1 VVRRLE
7 LLERKWLS
15 PQVDF
20 LSVFLRSFQMSAT
33 LSLGGEFISDPSGSD
48 LRTGQVPEYL
58 LVLTATV
65 TPSAGVQLR
74 RNDPVT
80 RREDYKRGFRFW
92 LKNADPRIHRILF
105 LENSGEDLTFLKKIT
120 EEENTFA
127 KTVEF
132 ISTPCIAVPAGLH
145 YGWGELKMLDHG
157 LSQSRLV
164 KETSHFIKATGRFT
178 FPNIGKLLDRTP
190 AGCEVMVDCR
200 IPTSSY
206 RKGLNL
212 IPALLK
218 RQGAGVT
225 TQLMIFSLRFYQTH
239 LLGRVDAMKPFGYP
253 GMMEELIYDK
263 LIKMEHSDG
272 VYLRFPVNCDPSG
285 VGATLG
291 DVYDS
296 KARRVVRLLR
306 AASRKTGL
314 WF

>member
-1 VVRRLE
+1 
-7 LLERKWLS
+7 
-15 PQVDF
+15 VDF
-20 LSVFLRSFQMSAT
+20 SSGFLRSFQLSAT

-48 LRTGQVPEYL
+48 LRTGEVRGYL

-65 TPSAGVQLR
+65 TPSAGVQVQ

-92 LKNADPRIHRILF
+92 LKNADPRINRVLF
-105 LENSGEDLTFLKKIT
+105 LENSGEDLTYLRKIV

-127 KTVEF
+127 KAVEF
-132 ISTPCIAVPAGLH
+132 ISTPCVAVPAGLH
-145 YGWGELKMLDHG
+145 YGWGELKMLDYG

-164 KETSHFIKATGRFT
+164 KETSHLIKATGRFT
-178 FPNIGKLLDRTP
+178 FPNISKLLDRTP
-190 AGCEVMVDCR
+190 ADCDVMVDCR
-200 IPTSSY
+200 IPASSY

-218 RQGAGVT
+218 RQGAGLT
-225 TQLMIFSLRFYQTH
+225 TQLTIFSHRFYQTH
-239 LLGRVDAMKPFGYP
+239 ILGLVDTMKPFGYP
-253 GMMEELIYDK
+253 AMMEPLIYDEVT
-263 LIKMEHSDG
+263 KMEHSDG

-285 VGATLG
+285 VGASLG

-296 KARRVVRLLR
+296 KARRAVRLLR
-306 AASRKTGL
+306 AASRKTSL

>member
-1 VVRRLE
+1 
-7 LLERKWLS
+7 
-15 PQVDF
+15 VDF
-20 LSVFLRSFQMSAT
+20 SSGFLRSFQLSAT

-48 LRTGQVPEYL
+48 LRTGEVRGYL

-65 TPSAGVQLR
+65 TPSAGVQVQ

-92 LKNADPRIHRILF
+92 LKNADPRINRVLF
-105 LENSGEDLTFLKKIT
+105 LENSGEDLTYLRKIV
-120 EEENTFA
+120 EEENSFA
-127 KTVEF
+127 KAVEF
-132 ISTPCIAVPAGLH
+132 ISTPCVAVPAGLH
-145 YGWGELKMLDHG
+145 YGWGELKMLDYG

-164 KETSHFIKATGRFT
+164 KETSHLIKATGRFT
-178 FPNIGKLLDRTP
+178 FPNISKLLDRTP
-190 AGCEVMVDCR
+190 ADCDVMVDCR
-200 IPTSSY
+200 IPASSY

-218 RQGAGVT
+218 RQGAGLT
-225 TQLMIFSLRFYQTH
+225 TQLTIFSHRFYQTH
-239 LLGRVDAMKPFGYP
+239 ILGLVDTMKPFGYP
-253 GMMEELIYDK
+253 AMMEPLIYDEVT
-263 LIKMEHSDG
+263 KMEHSDG

-285 VGATLG
+285 VGASLG

-296 KARRVVRLLR
+296 KTRRAVRLLR

>member
-1 VVRRLE
+1 
-7 LLERKWLS
+7 
-15 PQVDF
+15 VDF
-20 LSVFLRSFQMSAT
+20 LSVFLRSFQLPAT

-48 LRTGQVPEYL
+48 LRTGQIPGYL

-65 TPSAGVQLR
+65 TPSAGVQLQ

-80 RREDYKRGFRFW
+80 RREDYMRGFRFW

-105 LENSGEDLTFLKKIT
+105 LENSGEDLTFLEKMV

-127 KTVEF
+127 KAVEF
-132 ISTPCIAVPAGLH
+132 ISTPQIAVPAGLH
-145 YGWGELKMLDHG
+145 YGWGELKMLDYG

-164 KETSHFIKATGRFT
+164 KETTHFIKATGRFT
-178 FPNIGKLLDRTP
+178 FPNISKLLDRTP
-190 AGCEVMVDCR
+190 ASCDVMVDCR

-225 TQLMIFSLRFYQTH
+225 TQLTIFSHRFYQAH
-239 LLGRVDAMKPFGYP
+239 ILGLVDTMKPFGYP
-253 GMMEELIYDK
+253 GMIEPLIYHELTK
-263 LIKMEHSDG
+263 VERADG

-296 KARRVVRLLR
+296 KAKRAVRLLR
-306 AASRKTGL
+306 AASRKTSL

>member
-1 VVRRLE
+1 
-7 LLERKWLS
+7 
-15 PQVDF
+15 
-20 LSVFLRSFQMSAT
+20 MSAT

-48 LRTGQVPEYL
+48 LRTGEVRGYL

-65 TPSAGVQLR
+65 TPSAGVQVQ

-92 LKNADPRIHRILF
+92 LKNADPRINRVLF
-105 LENSGEDLTFLKKIT
+105 LENSGEDLTYLRKIV

-127 KTVEF
+127 KAVEF
-132 ISTPCIAVPAGLH
+132 ISTPCVAVPAGLH
-145 YGWGELKMLDHG
+145 YGWGELKMLDYG

-164 KETSHFIKATGRFT
+164 KETSHLIKATGRFT
-178 FPNIGKLLDRTP
+178 FPNISKLLDRTP
-190 AGCEVMVDCR
+190 ADCDVMVDCR
-200 IPTSSY
+200 IPASSY

-218 RQGAGVT
+218 RQGAGLT
-225 TQLMIFSLRFYQTH
+225 TQLTIFSHRFYQTH
-239 LLGRVDAMKPFGYP
+239 ILGLVDTMKPFGYP
-253 GMMEELIYDK
+253 AMMEPLIYDEVT
-263 LIKMEHSDG
+263 KMEHSDG

-285 VGATLG
+285 VGASLG

-296 KARRVVRLLR
+296 KARRAVRLLR
-306 AASRKTGL
+306 AASRKTSL

>member
-1 VVRRLE
+1 M
-7 LLERKWLS
+7 
-15 PQVDF
+15 DF
-20 LSVFLRSFQMSAT
+20 SSGFLRSFQLSAT

-48 LRTGQVPEYL
+48 LRTGEVRGYL

-65 TPSAGVQLR
+65 TPSAGVQVQ

-92 LKNADPRIHRILF
+92 LKNADPRINRVLF
-105 LENSGEDLTFLKKIT
+105 LENSGEDLTYLRKIV

-127 KTVEF
+127 KAVEF
-132 ISTPCIAVPAGLH
+132 ISTPCVAVPAGLH
-145 YGWGELKMLDHG
+145 YGWGELKMLDYG

-164 KETSHFIKATGRFT
+164 KETSHLIKATGRFT
-178 FPNIGKLLDRTP
+178 FPNISKLLDRTP
-190 AGCEVMVDCR
+190 ADCDVMVDCR
-200 IPTSSY
+200 IPASSY

-218 RQGAGVT
+218 RQGAGLT
-225 TQLMIFSLRFYQTH
+225 TQLTIFSHRFYQTH
-239 LLGRVDAMKPFGYP
+239 ILGLVDTMKPFGYP
-253 GMMEELIYDK
+253 AMMEPLIYDEVT
-263 LIKMEHSDG
+263 KMEHSDG

-285 VGATLG
+285 VGASLG

-296 KARRVVRLLR
+296 KTRRVVRLLR